1 MNSSFRCV
9 LDVSVS
15 TKQFIEDPLSDKV
28 NRLFDLLTLPST
40 EIFIRDLFYIE
51 STNTLWK
58 YVRAGL
64 YTAAEVRADL
74 VDLQALPL
82 IVVSTS
88 ELMVEAFNISL
99 NYGISAYDA
108 SYVALSQEV
117 NAPLLTLDNKLVKA
131 LATSPFNVLSF
142 ANFSLPSV

>member
-40 EIFIRDLFYIE
+40 EFFIPDLFYIE

-131 LATSPFNVLSF
+131 LATSPFDVLSF
-142 ANFSLPSV
+142 ADFSLPSV

>member
-15 TKQFIEDPLSDKV
+15 TKQFIDDPLSDKV
-28 NRLFDLLTLPST
+28 NRLFDLLSLPST
-40 EIFIRDLFYIE
+40 EFFIPDLFYIE

-74 VDLQALPL
+74 VDLKALPL
-82 IVVSTS
+82 QVVSTS
-88 ELMVEAFNISL
+88 QLMEEAFDISFSQ
-99 NYGISAYDA
+99 GISAYDA
-108 SYVALSQEV
+108 AYVTLSHRVQ
-117 NAPLLTLDNKLVKA
+117 APLLTLDHKLVKA
-131 LATSPFNVLSF
+131 LANSPFQVILFSD
-142 ANFSLPSV
+142 FSLP

>member
-15 TKQFIEDPLSDKV
+15 TKQFIDAPLSDKV
-28 NRLFDLLTLPST
+28 NRLFDLLSLPST
-40 EIFIRDLFYIE
+40 EFFIPDLFYIE

-74 VDLQALPL
+74 VALKALPL
-82 IVVSTS
+82 QVVSTYI
-88 ELMVEAFNISL
+88 LMEEAFDISFSQ
-99 NYGISAYDA
+99 GISAYDA
-108 SYVALSQEV
+108 AYVTLSHRVQ
-117 NAPLLTLDNKLVKA
+117 APLLTLDNKLVKA
-131 LATSPFNVLSF
+131 LADSPFQVIYFSD
-142 ANFSLPSV
+142 FSLP

>member
-1 MNSSFRCV
+1 MNNSFRCV

-40 EIFIRDLFYIE
+40 EFFIPDLFYIE

-82 IVVSTS
+82 IIY
-88 ELMVEAFNISL
+88 FKSL
-99 NYGISAYDA
+99 KLGI
-108 SYVALSQEV
+108 
-117 NAPLLTLDNKLVKA
+117 TH
-131 LATSPFNVLSF
+131 
-142 ANFSLPSV
+142 

>member
-1 MNSSFRCV
+1 MSGSQDFG
-9 LDVSVS
+9 S
-15 TKQFIEDPLSDKV
+15 EPL
-28 NRLFDLLTLPST
+28 LL
-40 EIFIRDLFYIE
+40 IRDRIVPRNPLYIQ

-58 YVRAGL
+58 YVRSGL
-64 YTAAEVRADL
+64 YTAAEVRVDL

-82 IVVSTS
+82 IVVSKS
-88 ELMVEAFNISL
+88 ELMLEAFNISL
-99 NYGISAYDA
+99 NYRISAYDT

-131 LATSPFNVLSF
+131 LATPPFNVLCF